1 MVCPIC
7 VTTAIVANAPA
18 IAAGVAATAAAVQGK
33 KVYHHIRTEKR
44 LLAKAI
50 KVTETP
56 KIVQQQDLK
65 SNDS

>member
-33 KVYHHIRTEKR
+33 KVYQGIKKEKR
-44 LLAKAI
+44 LVANAI
-50 KVTETP
+50 EVTNPP
-56 KIVQQQDLK
+56 KMVQQDFRP
-65 SNDS
+65 NDQ

>member
-33 KVYHHIRTEKR
+33 KVYQGMKKEKR
-44 LLAKAI
+44 LMAKAI
-50 KVTETP
+50 EVSTP
-56 KIVQQQDLK
+56 PKMVQQDLK
-65 SNDS
+65 RNDQ